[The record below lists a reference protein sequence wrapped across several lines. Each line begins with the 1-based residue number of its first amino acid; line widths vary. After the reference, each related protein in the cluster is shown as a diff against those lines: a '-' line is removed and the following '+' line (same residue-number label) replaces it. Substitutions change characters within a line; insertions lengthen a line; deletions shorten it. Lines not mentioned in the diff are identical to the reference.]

1 MIRICSLLLT
11 CWLAV
16 TTNTHGQV
24 LIDQIQTNF
33 PAIKQ
38 LTVRGAFCMIDV
50 QRGRTNDVWI
60 NGEIRSTRYFEG
72 IRIEYAQKDSM
83 LEVWIDLPQKETGLL
98 KGFLLFDVPQNL
110 ELKIETLSGN
120 IMIDRCGIR
129 NTELASVNGSI
140 EAFKIEGDLNAKTI
154 SGTIDVSE
162 VSGHAELS
170 SVTGN
175 IKLTNVKKGAT
186 VSNASGTVV
195 FSDISGEVVVKT
207 ISGPILANAT
217 HGQVYLSTSIGNI
230 EMYGLTG
237 VISANSASG
246 SVRGRDLNLTGDS
259 LFKTISGDID
269 ILLTNNHEELTF
281 DLQSTKGKLTLND
294 NTQINHLKS
303 GNGPVMVTGISLQ
316 GNQVYH

>member
-16 TTNTHGQV
+16 TTNTQGQV
-24 LIDQIQTNF
+24 LIDQLQTNF

-38 LTVRGAFCMIDV
+38 LTVKGAFCMVDV
-50 QRGRTNDVWI
+50 QRGRTKDVWI
-60 NGEIRSTRYFEG
+60 NGEIRSTRLFDG

-83 LEVWIDLPQKETGLL
+83 LEVWIDLPQKETALL
-98 KGFLLFDVPQNL
+98 KGFLLFDVPEEV

-120 IMIDRCGIR
+120 IMVDRCGKR
-129 NTELASVNGSI
+129 YTELASVNGSI
-140 EAFKIEGDLNAKTI
+140 EAFKIVGDLNAKTI
-154 SGTIDVSE
+154 SGSIDVSE
-162 VSGHAELS
+162 VTGHTELS

-175 IKLTNVKKGAT
+175 IKLTNVQKGAT

-207 ISGPILANAT
+207 ISGPIMANTT
-217 HGQVYLSTSIGNI
+217 HGHVYLSTAVGNI
-230 EMYGLTG
+230 EMYNLTG

-246 SVRGRDLNLTGDS
+246 TLRGRGLNLTGDS

-269 ILLTNNHEELTF
+269 IFVANNHEELTF
-281 DLQSTKGKLTLND
+281 DLQSCKGKLTLNES
-294 NTQINHLKS
+294 THKNHLRTGS
-303 GNGPVMVTGISLQ
+303 GPVTVTGISLA
-316 GNQVYH
+316 GNQEYH